1 MFSKY
6 LSPAVIF
13 LLLTVAVFGCSSQK
27 NDPASGAAQKN
38 SQQQHSSAR
47 GVGKPPAAAAVV
59 ATPRDQ
65 SEAATVKDRVVSQ
78 LQKSEFTAIY
88 KEASAGFREVG
99 PEEQFVAQWN
109 KQLLE
114 TGQLKNIKETAHT
127 VRPSDGFI
135 VYLFTAQYEKMTKE
149 VRLTFG
155 RSKKDRMEL
164 TGINQHAIKK

>member
-1 MFSKY
+1 MFPKY
-6 LSPAVIF
+6 LSSAIIF

-27 NDPASGAAQKN
+27 NDSTSGSAQKN

-47 GVGKPPAAAAVV
+47 GAGKPLAAAVV

-65 SEAATVKDRVVSQ
+65 AEAATVKDRVVSQ
-78 LQKSEFTAIY
+78 LQKTEFTAIY

-135 VYLFTAQYEKMTKE
+135 VYLFTAQYENMTKE

-155 RSKKDRMEL
+155 RSKKDKMEL